1 MMERWTKE
9 KLLAEIEKI
18 GSPRRFASYN
28 TWLILAYEV
37 LDRAGWSRN
46 QLLDAMSR

>member
-1 MMERWTKE
+1 MMERWSKE
-9 KLLAEIEKI
+9 KLLREIEKI
-18 GSPRRFASYN
+18 GSPRTFASYS